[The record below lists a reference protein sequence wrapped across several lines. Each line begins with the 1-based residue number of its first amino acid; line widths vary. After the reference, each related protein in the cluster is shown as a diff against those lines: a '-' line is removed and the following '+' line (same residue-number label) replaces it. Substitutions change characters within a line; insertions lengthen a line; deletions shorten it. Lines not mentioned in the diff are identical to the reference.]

1 MKFSKLLLDQGSQ
14 PIHIHHLLEIFYC
27 YFLFTQTFQK
37 SRKYQVRIPTKG
49 NRRTSDKKMWLNKD
63 GLQFGANARISLIRQ
78 FFVDLQAHNRIYTD
92 LMINAKV
99 TRFIASQGGSQGSSL
114 IIMQGIASNPQR
126 LPPM

>member
-1 MKFSKLLLDQGSQ
+1 
-14 PIHIHHLLEIFYC
+14 
-27 YFLFTQTFQK
+27 
-37 SRKYQVRIPTKG
+37 
-49 NRRTSDKKMWLNKD
+49 MWLNKD